1 MAPKKKSN
9 KKQEN
14 LEEPVVLEQVTTE
27 EPVVLEPVPNVEP
40 VVLEPVPNVEP
51 VVLEHVPTVE
61 PVVLEPVPTVEPV
74 VLEQVTNE
82 EPVVLEAKKE
92 SIDLEINEI
101 FNPLLSNDLE
111 NLLLQN
117 VERPKSPPPRRIN
130 KRGATMGMK
139 LGF

>member
-14 LEEPVVLEQVTTE
+14 LEEPVEPVVLEPVTTE
-27 EPVVLEPVPNVEP
+27 EPVVLEPLVLEPVPNVEP
-40 VVLEPVPNVEP
+40 VVLEPA
-51 VVLEHVPTVE
+51 PTVE
-61 PVVLEPVPTVEPV
+61 PVVLEAVPTVEPV
-74 VLEQVTNE
+74 VTEPVTTE
-82 EPVVLEAKKE
+82 EPVSIVEPKKE
-92 SIDLEINEI
+92 AIDLEINDI
-101 FNPLLSNDLE
+101 LNPLLSNDLE

>member
-14 LEEPVVLEQVTTE
+14 LEEPVEPVVLEAVPSV

-40 VVLEPVPNVEP
+40 VVLEPA
-51 VVLEHVPTVE
+51 PTVE
-61 PVVLEPVPTVEPV
+61 PVVLEAVPTVEPV
-74 VLEQVTNE
+74 VTEPVTTE
-82 EPVVLEAKKE
+82 EPVSIVEPKKE
-92 SIDLEINEI
+92 AIDLEINEI
-101 FNPLLSNDLE
+101 LNPLLSNDLE

-130 KRGATMGMK
+130 RRGATMGMK

>member
-40 VVLEPVPNVEP
+40 VILEPVTTEEPVVLEAVTNVEP
-51 VVLEHVPTVE
+51 VVEAATTV
-61 PVVLEPVPTVEPV
+61 
-74 VLEQVTNE
+74 

>member
-14 LEEPVVLEQVTTE
+14 LEEPVESEEPVPNVEHVVLEPVVLEPVTTE
-27 EPVVLEPVPNVEP
+27 EPVVLEPV
-40 VVLEPVPNVEP
+40 
-51 VVLEHVPTVE
+51 
-61 PVVLEPVPTVEPV
+61 
-74 VLEQVTNE
+74 
-82 EPVVLEAKKE
+82 KE
-92 SIDLEINEI
+92 SINLEINEI
-101 FNPLLSNDLE
+101 INPLLSNDLE

>member
-14 LEEPVVLEQVTTE
+14 LEEPV
-27 EPVVLEPVPNVEP
+27 EPVVLEPAP
-40 VVLEPVPNVEP
+40 
-51 VVLEHVPTVE
+51 VPTVE
-61 PVVLEPVPTVEPV
+61 PVVLEPAPVPTVEPV
-74 VLEQVTNE
+74 VLEPAPASTV
-82 EPVVLEAKKE
+82 EPVVLEPAPASTVEPVVLETKKE
-92 SIDLEINEI
+92 ATDLEINEI
-101 FNPLLSNDLE
+101 LNPLLSNDLE

-130 KRGATMGMK
+130 RRGATMGMK

>member
-14 LEEPVVLEQVTTE
+14 LEEPVEPVVLEAVPSV

-40 VVLEPVPNVEP
+40 VVLEPA
-51 VVLEHVPTVE
+51 PTVE
-61 PVVLEPVPTVEPV
+61 PVVLEAVPTVEPV
-74 VLEQVTNE
+74 VTEPVTTE
-82 EPVVLEAKKE
+82 EPVSIVEPKKE
-92 SIDLEINEI
+92 AIDLEINDI
-101 FNPLLSNDLE
+101 LNPLLSNDLE

>member
-14 LEEPVVLEQVTTE
+14 LEEPVVLESVPTVEPAPVTTEEPVVEPVTTE
-27 EPVVLEPVPNVEP
+27 EPVVLEPVTTEEPVVDPVPNVEP
-40 VVLEPVPNVEP
+40 VVLEPVTTE
-51 VVLEHVPTVE
+51 E
-61 PVVLEPVPTVEPV
+61 PVVLEP
-74 VLEQVTNE
+74 
-82 EPVVLEAKKE
+82 KKE

-130 KRGATMGMK
+130 KRGATIGMK

>member
-14 LEEPVVLEQVTTE
+14 LEEPVEPVVLEPAPVTIE
-27 EPVVLEPVPNVEP
+27 EPVVLEP
-40 VVLEPVPNVEP
+40 
-51 VVLEHVPTVE
+51 VPTVE

-74 VLEQVTNE
+74 VLE
-82 EPVVLEAKKE
+82 AKKE
-92 SIDLEINEI
+92 LIDLEINEI
-101 FNPLLSNDLE
+101 LNPLLSNDLE

-139 LGF
+139 LGL

>member
-14 LEEPVVLEQVTTE
+14 LEEPV
-27 EPVVLEPVPNVEP
+27 EPVVLETVPSVEP
-40 VVLEPVPNVEP
+40 VVLEPEPKVEP
-51 VVLEHVPTVE
+51 VVLESPPVTIEE
-61 PVVLEPVPTVEPV
+61 PVVLESPPVTI
-74 VLEQVTNE
+74 E

-92 SIDLEINEI
+92 ATDLEINEI
-101 FNPLLSNDLE
+101 FNPLLPNDLE

-130 KRGATMGMK
+130 RRGATMGMK

>member
-40 VVLEPVPNVEP
+40 VILEPVPNV
-51 VVLEHVPTVE
+51 
-61 PVVLEPVPTVEPV
+61 
-74 VLEQVTNE
+74 

>member
-14 LEEPVVLEQVTTE
+14 LEEP
-27 EPVVLEPVPNVEP
+27 
-40 VVLEPVPNVEP
+40 
-51 VVLEHVPTVE
+51 VPTVE

-74 VLEQVTNE
+74 VLEPVVLEPVILEPVVLEPVVLEQITTE
-82 EPVVLEAKKE
+82 EPVVLEPKKE

>member
-27 EPVVLEPVPNVEP
+27 EPVVLEAVTNVEP
-40 VVLEPVPNVEP
+40 VVEAAT
-51 VVLEHVPTVE
+51 TV
-61 PVVLEPVPTVEPV
+61 
-74 VLEQVTNE
+74 

>member
-14 LEEPVVLEQVTTE
+14 LEEPV
-27 EPVVLEPVPNVEP
+27 EPVVLEPA
-40 VVLEPVPNVEP
+40 
-51 VVLEHVPTVE
+51 PTVE
-61 PVVLEPVPTVEPV
+61 PVVLEP
-74 VLEQVTNE
+74 
-82 EPVVLEAKKE
+82 KKE
-92 SIDLEINEI
+92 AIDLEINEI
-101 FNPLLSNDLE
+101 LNPLLSNDLE

-130 KRGATMGMK
+130 RRGATMGMK

>member
-14 LEEPVVLEQVTTE
+14 LEELGESGESVV
-27 EPVVLEPVPNVEP
+27 EPVSNVEP
-40 VVLEPVPNVEP
+40 VVLETAPVTLEELVVDPIPNVEP
-51 VVLEHVPTVE
+51 VVDPIPNIEPIIEPIPTVE
-61 PVVLEPVPTVEPV
+61 HV
-74 VLEQVTNE
+74 
-82 EPVVLEAKKE
+82 KE

>member
-14 LEEPVVLEQVTTE
+14 LEEPVPNV
-27 EPVVLEPVPNVEP
+27 EPVVLEPAPVPNVEP
-40 VVLEPVPNVEP
+40 VVLEPAHVPNI
-51 VVLEHVPTVE
+51 E
-61 PVVLEPVPTVEPV
+61 PVVLEPAPVANIEPV
-74 VLEQVTNE
+74 VLE
-82 EPVVLEAKKE
+82 PKKE
-92 SIDLEINEI
+92 AIDLEINEI
-101 FNPLLSNDLE
+101 LNPLLSNDLE

-130 KRGATMGMK
+130 RRGATMGMK